1 MVAPYDQG
9 IYDGIP
15 AADYIQDRLRDEP
28 TLSRSGIHTIL
39 NSTMADF
46 AAGNPR
52 LRNPDWPDPE
62 PDDTDANILGSV
74 VHASVLGGNGGAKY
88 IVGDPSEHVIP
99 SSKTGERYAT
109 WSGAAKSWKQAR
121 EAEGYKVI
129 NYATNAKAAHIAG
142 HMTAALEERFG
153 RSVWVGRKVEQ
164 TLIWRKTLDSHC
176 QDAHLCHHLGE
187 CWIYMRA
194 RPDAILPGGTIVDIK
209 TTALGLSDVELGKRI
224 ALDGLDI
231 QCEVYREGALAVELG
246 RATPPP
252 VRPPFVFAWI
262 KTLAPFT
269 VRFVDLE
276 RCGWPL
282 STTRMAIDVAAHRF
296 GACLKSGIWSD
307 APPEAEPVCP
317 QWFIERRGLM
327 LLEAGLMGDGACQD

>member
-1 MVAPYDQG
+1 MTYDQG

-39 NSTMADF
+39 NGTMADY

-74 VHASVLGGNGGAKY
+74 VHATALGGNGGAKY

-109 WSGAAKSWKQAR
+109 WSGAARDWKKAR
-121 EAEGYKVI
+121 EAEGCKVI
-129 NYATNAKAAHIAG
+129 NYATNAKAAQIANIL
-142 HMTAALEERFG
+142 TDALEERFG
-153 RSVWVGRKVEQ
+153 REAWAGRKVEH
-164 TLIWRKTLDSHC
+164 TLIFSRRLNDGSVIW
-176 QDAHLCHHLGE
+176 
-187 CWIYMRA
+187 MRA
-194 RPDAILPGGTIVDIK
+194 RPDAILSDGTIVDIK

-231 QCEVYREGALAVELG
+231 QCEVYREGAVVVELD
-246 RATPPP
+246 RAANIDTPP

-269 VRFVDLE
+269 TRFVDLE

-282 STTRMAIDVAAHRF
+282 SATRMAIDVAAHRF
-296 GACLKSGIWSD
+296 GACLKSGVWPD
-307 APPEAEPVCP
+307 APLEAEPPCP
-317 QWFIERRGLM
+317 QWFTERRGLM
-327 LLEAGLMGDGACQD
+327 LLEAGLMGDGA